1 MREVRPMPRHH
12 LGEGLVVVFGSL
24 LRHLDVGV
32 QLRLLLPR
40 GLLAIWKR
48 EHVNF
53 PPLALFRNGLCALL
67 EQVNGSALAL

>member
-1 MREVRPMPRHH
+1 MREVRPVPRHH
-12 LGEGLVVVFGSL
+12 LVGLLAVVFGSL

-32 QLRLLLPR
+32 QLLLLLPR
-40 GLLAIWKR
+40 GLLAIRKS

-67 EQVNGSALAL
+67 EQVNGPALAL